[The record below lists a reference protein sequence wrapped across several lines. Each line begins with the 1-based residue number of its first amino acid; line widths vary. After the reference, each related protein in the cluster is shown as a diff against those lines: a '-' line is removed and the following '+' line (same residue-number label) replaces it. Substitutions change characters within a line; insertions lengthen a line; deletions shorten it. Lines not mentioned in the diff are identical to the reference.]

1 MTGLARKALL
11 SLGLLAVAGAPA
23 LAQAPAQPRNPAV
36 ACGGDLATFLA
47 GIKAEAIAKGIPADA
62 AERALA
68 GAAIDQ
74 KVLSRDRAQG
84 VFKQTFTEFSKR
96 TVSKSRLD
104 IGARKMREYAEV
116 FARAEQEF
124 GVPAPVITAFWAM
137 ETDFGAVQGDF
148 NTLNALVTLAHD
160 CRRPEMFRP
169 QLLAAIEMVQH
180 GDLDP
185 ATTTGAWAGEIGQVQ
200 MLPEDII
207 AYGIDGD
214 GDGHVNLKTSSP
226 DAILTAAKFIQSL
239 GFKAGEP
246 WIQEVRVPDQ
256 LPWEKTGLQPGMTA
270 GDWFAL
276 GVTPRDGNTS
286 NSALEAS
293 LVLPQGRK
301 GAAFLTYPNFNIYLE
316 WNQSFIYTTSAAYF
330 ATRLAGA
337 PPLSAGQPGTRARR
351 RRDEGPADPI
361 AGTWSRRR
369 QDRRDPRLG
378 HACCAA
384 EGTAETRASRGRLGN
399 AKSPGGALRAFGVLL
414 RRLFGPGKFGQ
425 NGMPDLS

>member
-1 MTGLARKALL
+1 MRKALL
-11 SLGLLAVAGAPA
+11 SLGMLA
-23 LAQAPAQPRNPAV
+23 LASTPTLAQTTAPV
-36 ACGGDLATFLA
+36 ACGGDLGTFLE
-47 GIKAEAIAKGIPADA
+47 GVKAEAIARGIPAEA
-62 AERALA
+62 ANHALA

-84 VFKQTFTEFSKR
+84 VFKQTFMEFSKR

-104 IGARKMREYAEV
+104 IGAQKMREYAEV
-116 FARAEQEF
+116 FARAEQEY

-148 NTLNALVTLAHD
+148 NTRNALVTLAHD

-185 ATTTGAWAGEIGQVQ
+185 AATNGAWAGEIGQVQ

-207 AYGIDGD
+207 AYGVDGD
-214 GDGHVNLKTSSP
+214 GDGHVDLKKSAP

-239 GFKAGEP
+239 GFKAGQP
-246 WIQEVRVPDQ
+246 WIQEVTVPDR
-256 LPWEKTGLQPGMTA
+256 LPWEKTGLQSGMTA

-276 GVTPRDGNTS
+276 GVTPRDGNTA

-293 LVLPQGRK
+293 LVLPQGHK
-301 GAAFLTYPNFNIYLE
+301 GVAFLTYPNFNIYLE

-337 PPLSAGQPGTRARR
+337 PPYRAGNPEPGLSDAEMKALQEKLQALGHDVGKIDGILGAGTRTALQKEQLKR
-351 RRDEGPADPI
+351 GLPADGWATP
-361 AGTWSRRR
+361 AVM
-369 QDRRDPRLG
+369 
-378 HACCAA
+378 
-384 EGTAETRASRGRLGN
+384 N
-399 AKSPGGALRAFGVLL
+399 AL
-414 RRLFGPGKFGQ
+414 
-425 NGMPDLS
+425 

>member
-1 MTGLARKALL
+1 MMIGKARNALL
-11 SLGLLAVAGAPA
+11 IIDLLALSTTSV
-23 LAQAPAQPRNPAV
+23 LAQTQPQPQSSP
-36 ACGGDLATFLA
+36 ACGGDLAAFLD
-47 GIKAEAIAKGIPADA
+47 GVKSEAVGKGIPADVVD
-62 AERALA
+62 RALA

-96 TVSKSRLD
+96 TVSKARLD
-104 IGARKMREYAEV
+104 IGVQKMKEYADV
-116 FARAEQEF
+116 FARAESEF

-148 NTLNALVTLAHD
+148 NTRNALVTLAHD

-185 ATTTGAWAGEIGQVQ
+185 AMTAGAWAGEIGQVQ

-207 AYGIDGD
+207 AYGVDGD
-214 GDGHVNLKTSSP
+214 GDGHVNLKKSSP
-226 DAILTAAKFIQSL
+226 DAILTAAKFIKSL
-239 GFKAGEP
+239 GFTAGQP
-246 WIQEVRVPDQ
+246 WIQEVSVPDQ

-270 GDWFAL
+270 SDWFAL
-276 GVTPRDGNTS
+276 GVAPRDGNTS
-286 NSALEAS
+286 HGALEAA

-301 GAAFLTYPNFNIYLE
+301 GVAFLTYPNFKIYLE

-337 PPLSAGQPGTRARR
+337 PPYQAGNPEPGLGDTEMKALQAKLQALGHDVGKIDGILGSGTRTALQK
-351 RRDEGPADPI
+351 EQLKLGLPADGW
-361 AGTWSRRR
+361 AT
-369 QDRRDPRLG
+369 
-378 HACCAA
+378 
-384 EGTAETRASRGRLGN
+384 
-399 AKSPGGALRAFGVLL
+399 
-414 RRLFGPGKFGQ
+414 
-425 NGMPDLS
+425 PDLLQAL